1 MKRIPEIQKSSRAWL
16 PAVFLISASFLQAQ
30 QPFIQ
35 SANNTAS
42 YDPTAIAQGSMFV
55 IFGDSL
61 GPGTLVP
68 ATLLPLPNTLATTS
82 VTVKS
87 GNTTLN
93 CPMFYTSFGQVVAVM
108 PSNTP
113 LGTATVSVTYNN
125 ISSGQFSATINVVA
139 SSVGVFTPD
148 ATGLGP
154 GIFTDALTGAH
165 ITLANPATSGEILTG
180 WATGVGALA
189 GYDNAVPPGSALVN
203 SSGVQ
208 VWVGG
213 QAAQMSYAGRSGC
226 CVAVDQLNFFV
237 PSGVSGCSVP
247 VFVTSNG
254 RTSPTTTIP
263 IGAAGGPCT
272 DSSPSLPSTLLSKAA
287 AGTPLK
293 VGVIAIAPT
302 STLQPAS
309 RQPRYVADQLSAAFH
324 VPVSVEDATTIMRAA
339 EAQNSKALKN
349 ALSKYSAQWKALSAR
364 AKARLAQTVGASQ
377 AIEVIALFGTV
388 TNESFAASTISAEIP
403 AAGNCVLLPSPIPT
417 YFDALSVGLDAGAS
431 LSLVGASGSITIQK
445 KNAGDYEAPFHASPE
460 GGDIPTG
467 SYTLSGNGHD
477 LTFSVTVTVAGH
489 PTFTNTA
496 ALAQINR
503 SQPLTVTWTG
513 GTPGQFVM
521 IDGFSSN
528 HDTGL
533 PPQIPA
539 GNRDFV
545 CSEAAD
551 KGSFTVPAYIMQSL
565 WPTPDAS
572 GALLIS
578 YGPTSQPV
586 NIPGLDGAW
595 FVDGSSDEVKHIVFK

>member
-1 MKRIPEIQKSSRAWL
+1 MRKTSRAFRVV
-16 PAVFLISASFLQAQ
+16 VFLIAASFLKAQ
-30 QPFIQ
+30 IPPLIQ

-55 IFGDSL
+55 IFGSFL
-61 GPGTLVP
+61 GP
-68 ATLLPLPNTLATTS
+68 ATLVSATQLPLPSTLATTS
-82 VTVKS
+82 VTVKA

-113 LGTATVSVTYNN
+113 LGTATVSVTFNN
-125 ISSGQFSATINVVA
+125 ISSGQVSATVNVVA
-139 SSVGVFTPD
+139 SSVGMFTPN

-154 GIFTDALTGAH
+154 GIFTDALTGAL
-165 ITLANPATSGEILTG
+165 ITLANPATPGELLTG

-189 GYDNAVPPGSALVN
+189 GYDNAVPPPAALVN
-203 SSGVQ
+203 SSAVQ
-208 VWVGG
+208 VWVGE
-213 QAAQMSYAGRSGC
+213 QQAQMSYAGRSGC
-226 CVAVDQLNFFV
+226 CVAVDQLNFFA
-237 PSGVSGCSVP
+237 PKQGISGCSVP

-254 RTSPTTTIP
+254 RTSSTTTIP
-263 IGAAGGPCT
+263 IGPAGGPCT
-272 DSSPSLPSTLLSKAA
+272 DSGPTLPSNLLTSAA
-287 AGTPLK
+287 AGAPLK

-309 RQPRYVADQLSAAFH
+309 RQPRYVAEQLSAAFN
-324 VPVSVEDATTIMRAA
+324 VPVSVEDATNIMRAA
-339 EAQNSKALKN
+339 ETQNSKTLRN

-377 AIEVIALFGTV
+377 AIEAIALFGTV
-388 TNESFAASTISAEIP
+388 TNERFGASTISAQMPP
-403 AAGNCVLLPSPIPT
+403 AGTCVLLPSPIPT
-417 YFDALSVGLDAGAS
+417 YFNALSTGLDAGAS
-431 LSLVGASGSITIQK
+431 LSLVGASGSVTIQRK
-445 KNAGDYEAPFHASPE
+445 TPGDYEAPFHASPE
-460 GGDIPTG
+460 GGDIPAG

-489 PTFTNTA
+489 PTISNRD
-496 ALAQINR
+496 ALAQIDR
-503 SQPLTVTWTG
+503 SQPLTVNWTG

-521 IDGFSSN
+521 IGGFSSN
-528 HDTGL
+528 HNTGL
-533 PPQIPA
+533 PPQIAA

-551 KGSFTVPAYIMQSL
+551 KGTFTVPTYITQSL
-565 WPTPDAS
+565 WPTPDGS

-578 YGPTSQPV
+578 YGPASQPL

-595 FVDGSSDEVKHIVFK
+595 FVDGSSDEVRHIVFK

>member
-1 MKRIPEIQKSSRAWL
+1 MQKPLSAL
-16 PAVFLISASFLQAQ
+16 FPVVFLLSTSFLQAQ
-30 QPFIQ
+30 AQPFVQ

-61 GPGTLVP
+61 GPGTLVS
-68 ATLLPLPNTLATTS
+68 ATQLPVPNALATTS

-113 LGTATVSVTYNN
+113 LGTATVSVTFNN
-125 ISSGQFSATINVVA
+125 VSSGQFSATVNVVA

-154 GIFTDALTGAH
+154 GIFTDALTGAR
-165 ITLANPATSGEILTG
+165 ITLANPATPGEILTG

-189 GYDNAVPPGSALVN
+189 GYDNAVPPAAALVN
-203 SSGVQ
+203 SSAVQ

-213 QAAQMSYAGRSGC
+213 QQAQMSYAGRSGC
-226 CVAVDQLNFFV
+226 CVAVDQLNFYV
-237 PSGVSGCSVP
+237 PKQGISGCSVP
-247 VFVTSNG
+247 VFVTTNG

-263 IGAAGGPCT
+263 IGPAGGPCS
-272 DSSPSLPSTLLSKAA
+272 DSGPELPSNLLTSAA
-287 AGTPLK
+287 AGAPLK

-324 VPVSVEDATTIMRAA
+324 VPVSVEDAKMIMRAA
-339 EAQNSKALKN
+339 ETQNSKALKN
-349 ALSKYSAQWKALSAR
+349 ALSKYSAEWKALSSR
-364 AKARLAQTVGASQ
+364 AKARLAQTVGAGQ
-377 AIEVIALFGTV
+377 AIEAIALFGIV
-388 TNESFAASTISAEIP
+388 TKESFGASTISAQIP
-403 AAGNCVLLPSPIPT
+403 AAGTCVLLPSPIPT
-417 YFDALSVGLDAGAS
+417 YFDALSIGLDAGAS
-431 LSLVGASGSITIQK
+431 LSLVGAAGSITVQRK
-445 KNAGDYEAPFHASPE
+445 AAGDYEAPFRASPE
-460 GGDIPTG
+460 GGDIPPG

-489 PTFTNTA
+489 PTINNRA
-496 ALAQINR
+496 ALAQIDR
-503 SQPLTVTWTG
+503 SQPLTVNWTG

-521 IDGFSSN
+521 IGGFSSN
-528 HDTGL
+528 HNTGL
-533 PPQIPA
+533 PPQIAA

-551 KGSFTVPAYIMQSL
+551 KGTFTVPTYITQSL

-578 YGPTSQPV
+578 YSPTSQPL

-595 FVDGSSDEVKHIVFK
+595 FIDGSSDEVKHIVFK

>member
-1 MKRIPEIQKSSRAWL
+1 MQKPLRALL
-16 PAVFLISASFLQAQ
+16 PVVFLISASFLQAQ
-30 QPFIQ
+30 TPPFLY
-35 SANNTAS
+35 SANNVAD

-55 IFGDSL
+55 IFGNSL
-61 GPGTLVP
+61 GPATLVP
-68 ATLLPLPNTLATTS
+68 ATVLPLPNTLATTS

-87 GNTTLN
+87 GNTTLS

-113 LGTATVSVTYNN
+113 LGTATVGVTFNS
-125 ISSGQFSATINVVA
+125 ISNSQFSATVNVVA
-139 SSVGVFTPD
+139 SSVGMFTPD

-165 ITLANPATSGEILTG
+165 ITLANSATPGELLTG
-180 WATGVGALA
+180 WATGVGPLA
-189 GYDNAVPPGSALVN
+189 GADNQVATSFPNFP
-203 SSGVQ
+203 GVQ

-237 PSGVSGCSVP
+237 PKGVSGCSVP

-254 RTSPTTTIP
+254 RTSTTTTIS
-263 IGAAGGPCT
+263 ISAAGGPCS
-272 DSSPSLPSTLLSKAA
+272 DSGPTLPSSLLTSAA

-293 VGVIAIAPT
+293 LGVIAIAPT

-324 VPVSVEDATTIMRAA
+324 VPVSVEDAANIMRAA
-339 EAQNSKALKN
+339 ETQNSKALKN
-349 ALSKYSAQWKALSAR
+349 ALSKYSAQWKALSSR
-364 AKARLAQTVGASQ
+364 AKARLAQTVGAGQ
-377 AIEVIALFGTV
+377 AIEAIALFGTV
-388 TNESFAASTISAEIP
+388 TNESFGASTISAQIP
-403 AAGNCVLLPSPIPT
+403 AAGTCVLLPSPIPT

-431 LSLVGASGSITIQK
+431 LSLVGPAGSTTIQR
-445 KNAGDYEAPFHASPE
+445 KNMGDYEAPFNASPE
-460 GGDIPTG
+460 GGDIPPG
-467 SYTLSGNGHD
+467 SYTISGNGHD

-489 PTFTNTA
+489 PTIGNKA
-496 ALAQINR
+496 ALAQIDR
-503 SQPLTVTWTG
+503 SQPLTINWTG

-521 IDGFSSN
+521 IGGFSSN

-533 PPQIPA
+533 PPQIAA
-539 GNRDFV
+539 GNRDFI

-551 KGSFTVPAYIMQSL
+551 KGTFTVPTYITQSL
-565 WPTPDAS
+565 WPTPDGS
-572 GALLIS
+572 GALLVS
-578 YGPTSQPV
+578 YGPTSQPL